1 MRRQKQLTPELSRMT
16 LNIEV
21 RQPPAKAGSGSAPA
35 LLRVQEV
42 SEILPPGAS
51 VPLKRQQDS
60 AWARLHS
67 REAVDLSGGRGHS
80 GLGRGADALLHHS
93 REEVGFEP
101 GQKAVLRIQSLSVR
115 AKPSQGLLPA
125 VPMPCV

>member
-1 MRRQKQLTPELSRMT
+1 MGPGSTAGRPWTCQEAEATP
-16 LNIEV
+16 
-21 RQPPAKAGSGSAPA
+21 
-35 LLRVQEV
+35 
-42 SEILPPGAS
+42 
-51 VPLKRQQDS
+51 
-60 AWARLHS
+60 AW
-67 REAVDLSGGRGHS
+67 
-80 GLGRGADALLHHS
+80 GRGADALLHHS

>member
-60 AWARLHS
+60 AWGQAPQQ
-67 REAVDLSGGRGHS
+67 GGRGPVRKPRP
-80 GLGRGADALLHHS
+80 LRPGA
-93 REEVGFEP
+93 G
-101 GQKAVLRIQSLSVR
+101 G
-115 AKPSQGLLPA
+115 
-125 VPMPCV
+125 